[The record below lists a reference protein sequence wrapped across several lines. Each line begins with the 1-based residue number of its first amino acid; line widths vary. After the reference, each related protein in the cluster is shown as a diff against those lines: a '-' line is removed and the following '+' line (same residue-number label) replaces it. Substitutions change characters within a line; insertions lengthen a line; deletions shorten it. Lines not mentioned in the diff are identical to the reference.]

1 MDNGEGADC
10 YSEGGLRKVGL
21 DPAEI
26 RYVVISHAH
35 GDHYGG
41 AQYLKQKFNPRLVMS
56 EIDWNTLEET
66 QRDPL
71 FGTKR
76 NPLFGEPPKRDM
88 AVAHRHTIPLTRT
101 PPQSSVLPPPPPA

>member
-1 MDNGEGADC
+1 MDNADEAEH
-10 YSEGGLRKVGL
+10 YIEGGLRKLGL

-41 AQYLKQKFNPRLVMS
+41 AQYLKQKFNPRLGMS
-56 EIDWNTLEET
+56 EIDWNALEET

-88 AVAHRHTIPLTRT
+88 ADAHVGTVPRTAPLRKSSCT
-101 PPQSSVLPPPPPA
+101 PHHQT

>member
-1 MDNGEGADC
+1 MDNADEAEH
-10 YSEGGLRKVGL
+10 YIEGGLRKLGL

-56 EIDWNTLEET
+56 EIDWNALEET

-76 NPLFGEPPKRDM
+76 NPLFREPPKRDM
-88 AVAHRHTIPLTRT
+88 AGGHGVLLQLTCTTLKVYLITRHTL
-101 PPQSSVLPPPPPA
+101 